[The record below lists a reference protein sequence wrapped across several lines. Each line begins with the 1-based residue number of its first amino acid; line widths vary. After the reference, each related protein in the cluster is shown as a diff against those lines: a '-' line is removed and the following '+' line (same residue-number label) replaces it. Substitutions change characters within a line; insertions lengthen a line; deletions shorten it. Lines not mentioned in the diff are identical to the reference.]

1 MFYLCYDEEGREI
14 VLPAL
19 PCPACRPIMKDKQTI
34 MSFAHHIL
42 TENQIGVGVD
52 IFVRITLIGQ
62 LADIFT
68 CMVAAELQ
76 ERQTNQTVRAS
87 S

>member
-1 MFYLCYDEEGREI
+1 M
-14 VLPAL
+14 

-42 TENQIGVGVD
+42 TENQMEVGVD

-68 CMVAAELQ
+68 RMIAAELQ
-76 ERQTNQTVRAS
+76 EIQTKQTVPAS

>member
-1 MFYLCYDEEGREI
+1 
-14 VLPAL
+14 
-19 PCPACRPIMKDKQTI
+19 

-76 ERQTNQTVRAS
+76 ERQTNQTVPAS

>member
-1 MFYLCYDEEGREI
+1 
-14 VLPAL
+14 
-19 PCPACRPIMKDKQTI
+19 MKDKQTI

-68 CMVAAELQ
+68 RMIAAELQ
-76 ERQTNQTVRAS
+76 EIQTKQTVPAS